1 MKLTK
6 SIKVGFQNR
15 NDTYT
20 GKLGFV
26 ISDTSKGV
34 AWDSWRD
41 HKIPVLELANT
52 PVSGFHLN
60 KSVHRESRYSGR
72 DVIRIWDPRG
82 FEFEITPANL
92 IHIMECCTVSQ
103 GEIDGQLIYCW
114 EGSTLLLMPITS
126 ETYKEAVRVQEEF
139 QYAIT
144 SGTVDKSGKS
154 TFVVGNTYII
164 DRYKNHFVYLGV
176 FSGKNFDG
184 VETPYRGPNYAPV
197 EDREMRVFVENNPGT
212 YTCDLPPRLWDLRFV
227 PLDKK
232 KGKLCT
238 DVEKFDISRFND
250 MLHRALPFQESLE
263 YVLVGPDILADTAFN
278 LSSFCYFYLV
288 KEIGSS
294 FEIKECWVERDR
306 RKINGK
312 SWSKDPLNGQ
322 ELLEAVSRAF
332 KLPSW
337 APTEAF
343 SVEKACADGYQLLL
357 VKSGNSD
364 YFLPKPIKNYSN
376 TYTYHTF
383 NLKLFKKDER
393 FTTTAG

>member
-41 HKIPVLELANT
+41 HNIPVLELANT

-60 KSVHRESRYSGR
+60 KSVHRDSRYSGR

-103 GEIDGQLIYCW
+103 GEIDGELVYCW
-114 EGSTLLLMPITS
+114 EGSTLLLMPVHS
-126 ETYKEAVRVQEEF
+126 ETYKEAVRAQEAF

-144 SGTVDKSGKS
+144 SGAVDKSGKS
-154 TFVVGNTYII
+154 TFVIGNTYIL
-164 DRYKNHFVYLGV
+164 DRYKAHFVYLGV

-184 VETPYRGPNYAPV
+184 VETPYRGPGYAPV
-197 EDREMRVFVENNPGT
+197 EGREMRVFVANNPGT
-212 YTCDLPPRLWDLRFV
+212 HACDLPPRLWDLRFV

-232 KGKLCT
+232 KCKLCT
-238 DVEKFDISRFND
+238 DVEKFDIGRFND

-263 YVLVGPDILADTAFN
+263 YVLVSPDILTKETFN
-278 LSSFCYFYLV
+278 LPSFCYFFLV
-288 KEIGSS
+288 KEIENS
-294 FEIKECWVERDR
+294 FEIKECWL
-306 RKINGK
+306 
-312 SWSKDPLNGQ
+312 SKDRSVIHGKRWSNTPLNGQ

-332 KLPSW
+332 KLNSW
-337 APTEAF
+337 ASTEAF
-343 SVEKACADGYQLLL
+343 SVKKACADGYQLLL
-357 VKSGNSD
+357 VQSGNSD
-364 YFLPKPIKNYSN
+364 YFLPKTIKNYTN
-376 TYTYHTF
+376 TSAYHTF
-383 NLKLFKKDER
+383 DHKLFKKR
-393 FTTTAG
+393 